1 MTDLEKTLQKR
12 SNISFFR
19 EDKVPDK
26 KIIENLLENNN
37 YSDIEKKYTV
47 NTSELKILNEQIN
60 KLTDEH
66 IN

>member
-26 KIIENLLENNN
+26 KIIENLLEKTI
-37 YSDIEKKYTV
+37 DI
-47 NTSELKILNEQIN
+47 S
-60 KLTDEH
+60 
-66 IN
+66 